1 MQTQEMVSLPIV
13 LSKEG
18 NWFVAACPILD
29 IATQGRTEKEVR
41 ENMQDLINEYF
52 SDPDTQKPS
61 LKEMMSTSISLVNMA
76 VKLGAKSDKASGI
89 KAR

>member
-1 MQTQEMVSLPIV
+1 MVSLPIV
-13 LSKEG
+13 ISKEG
-18 NWFVAACPILD
+18 SWFVAACPILD

-41 ENMQDLINEYF
+41 ENMQELIDDYF

-61 LKEMMSTSISLVNMA
+61 LKEMMSTSVSLVNMA
-76 VKLGAKSDKASGI
+76 VKIGVKSGKALGI